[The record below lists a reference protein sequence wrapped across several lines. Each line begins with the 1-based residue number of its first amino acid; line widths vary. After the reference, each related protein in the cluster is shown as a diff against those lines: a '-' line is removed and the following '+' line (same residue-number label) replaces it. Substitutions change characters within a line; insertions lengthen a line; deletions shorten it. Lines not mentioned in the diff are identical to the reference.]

1 MIYLTASHLHQP
13 PAGLCSAERFA
24 PATCEATVE
33 NSPYLVIFNGMWWDM
48 TKNRMDISTIMVQ
61 YCVEWL
67 EFLYTPH
74 PMMDSNIL
82 VKYTMFK
89 WVRWYRF
96 FFARSLWCKKNG
108 SENHQELYALD
119 TPLGSKP
126 CGNQKS
132 FGKRRDLLSFLSFL
146 SFFFLT
152 WQSQGDTRLP
162 SSTAVAVFK
171 SHQNQPRN
179 GRRRPHLS
187 WGRRLSTARLR
198 RIPGITGWALAQLFL
213 SSSADT
219 PWDAS
224 QSICL
229 P

>member
-1 MIYLTASHLHQP
+1 
-13 PAGLCSAERFA
+13 
-24 PATCEATVE
+24 
-33 NSPYLVIFNGMWWDM
+33 
-48 TKNRMDISTIMVQ
+48 MVQ

-67 EFLYTPH
+67 EFFYTPH
-74 PMMDSNIL
+74 PIMDSNTL

-89 WVRWYRF
+89 LVRWYRF
-96 FFARSLWCKKNG
+96 FFAKSLWCKQFG
-108 SENHQELYALD
+108 SENHQKLYALD

-126 CGNQKS
+126 CRNQKS

-187 WGRRLSTARLR
+187 WGRRLSTAHPVHVVYRVL
-198 RIPGITGWALAQLFL
+198 PGEHWPNFFCQG
-213 SSSADT
+213 SSADT